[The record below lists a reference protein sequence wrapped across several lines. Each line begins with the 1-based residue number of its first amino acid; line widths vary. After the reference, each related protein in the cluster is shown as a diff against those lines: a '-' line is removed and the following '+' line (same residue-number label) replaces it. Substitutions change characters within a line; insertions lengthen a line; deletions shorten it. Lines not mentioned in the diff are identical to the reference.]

1 MFSASWRFLLSK
13 EEGELLREGKVQLI
27 PLGGLGEIG
36 KNSLAVRYGDDI
48 IVIDC
53 GLMFPEEEMLGI
65 DVVIP
70 DVSYLVENKNLVR
83 AIVLTHGH
91 EDHIGALPY
100 VLPELNVPVYGTRL
114 TLGLL
119 EGKLEEHLS
128 GYAAD
133 LRVVRPRESVEIG
146 QFKVEFIRVSHSI
159 PDAVA
164 VALHTPIGVIL
175 HSGDF
180 KVDHTPVDG
189 ETIDFHRLAQL
200 GERGVLVLMSDSTNV
215 ERPGYTMSERVVGE
229 TFEETFRS
237 SRNRIIIATFATN
250 IHRIRQAI
258 LAARRYNRK
267 VALAGRSMVNVVNI
281 AQKLGYLDIPAGI
294 LVELEEAKRL
304 PRHQVVILTTGSQGE
319 PMSAL
324 TRMAM
329 ADHKLVEIIPGDTII
344 ISAVPIPGN
353 EKLVARVIDQL
364 FKKGAE
370 VLYEAV
376 SGFHVSGHPSQEE
389 LKLML
394 NLTRPKFFIPIHGEY
409 RMLIKHAELA
419 RELGIKPENIFVTE
433 NGQIVELNK
442 KGGRFAGRVTA
453 GRVLVD
459 GLGVG
464 DVGNIVLRDRRQ
476 LAKDGILI
484 VVLTMD
490 QESGQV
496 VAGPEIISRGF
507 VFVREAEQLLEEAK
521 EQVKNT
527 LEKCGGRGTTE
538 WTGIKAEVREILS
551 RFLYERTR
559 RRPMILPI
567 IMEV

>member
-1 MFSASWRFLLSK
+1 M
-13 EEGELLREGKVQLI
+13 REGKIQVI

-36 KNSLAVRYGDDI
+36 KNALAIRYKDDI
-48 IVIDC
+48 VVVDC
-53 GLMFPEEEMLGI
+53 GLMFPEDEMLGI

-70 DVSYLVENKNLVR
+70 DLSFLLENKHILR

-100 VLPELNVPVYGTRL
+100 TLPQLNVPIYGTRL

-119 EGKLEEHLS
+119 EGKLQEHLP
-128 GYAAD
+128 GFNPD
-133 LRVVRPRESVEIG
+133 LREVRPRDTVEIG
-146 QFKVEFIRVSHSI
+146 SFKVEFIRVSHSI

-164 VALHTPIGVIL
+164 VALHTPIGIVL

-189 ETIDFHRLAQL
+189 EMFDFHRLGQL
-200 GERGVLVLMSDSTNV
+200 GDKGVLLLLSDSTNV

-229 TFEETFRS
+229 TFDDTFRRS
-237 SRNRIIIATFATN
+237 NSRVIVATFASN
-250 IHRIRQAI
+250 IHRIQQA
-258 LAARRYNRK
+258 LLVAERYGRK
-267 VALAGRSMVNVVNI
+267 VAVAGRSIVNVVNI
-281 AQKLGYLDIPAGI
+281 AHRLGYLKIPRGTM
-294 LVELEEAKRL
+294 VELEEANRL
-304 PRHQVVILTTGSQGE
+304 PRHEVVILTTGSQGE

-329 ADHKLVEIIPGDTII
+329 ADHKLVEIMPGDTII

-364 FKKGAE
+364 FKRGAE

-376 SGFHVSGHPSQEE
+376 SGIHVSGHPSQEE
-389 LKLML
+389 LKLMI
-394 NLTRPKFFIPIHGEY
+394 NLCRPKYFMPIHGEY
-409 RMLIKHAELA
+409 RMLIQHARLA
-419 RELGIKPENIFVTE
+419 RDLGIKPENVFVAE
-433 NGQIVELNK
+433 NGQVVEFTPK
-442 KGGRFAGRVTA
+442 SGRFTGRVTA

-464 DVGNIVLRDRRQ
+464 DVGNIVLRDRKQ
-476 LAKDGILI
+476 LAQDGILI
-484 VVLTMD
+484 VVLALNH
-490 QESGQV
+490 ESGQV
-496 VAGPEIISRGF
+496 VAGPDIVSRGF
-507 VFVREAEQLLEEAK
+507 VYMREAEQLLEEAK
-521 EQVKNT
+521 EQVKNA
-527 LEKCGGRGTTE
+527 LDKCAGRGSTE
-538 WTGIKAEVREILS
+538 WASIKAQVRDVLG

>member
-1 MFSASWRFLLSK
+1 MG
-13 EEGELLREGKVQLI
+13 GEYLREGKVQII

-36 KNSLAVRYGDDI
+36 KNSMAIRYRDDI
-48 IVIDC
+48 VLVDF
-53 GLMFPEEEMLGI
+53 GLMFPEDELLGI

-70 DVSYLVENKNLVR
+70 DASYLLENRDLLKG
-83 AIVLTHGH
+83 IVLTHGH

-100 VLPELNVPVYGTRL
+100 MLPQLDVPVYGTRL

-119 EGKLEEHLS
+119 EGKLDEHLP
-128 GYAAD
+128 GFPAD
-133 LRVVRPRESVEIG
+133 LRVVRPRDIVDIG
-146 QFKVEFIRVSHSI
+146 SFKVEFIRVSHSI

-164 VALHTPIGVIL
+164 VAVHTPVGVIL
-175 HSGDF
+175 HTGDF
-180 KVDHTPVDG
+180 KFDHTPVDG
-189 ETIDFHRLAQL
+189 EIIDFHRFSQL
-200 GERGVLVLMSDSTNV
+200 GEKGVLVLLSDSTNV

-229 TFEETFRS
+229 TFDDTFRN
-237 SRNRIIIATFATN
+237 SRSRIIVATFASN
-250 IHRIRQAI
+250 IHRIQQAI
-258 LAARRYNRK
+258 MVAERYKRK
-267 VALAGRSMVNVVNI
+267 VAVAGRSIVNVVNI
-281 AQKLGYLDIPAGI
+281 AHKLGYLQIPRG
-294 LVELEEAKRL
+294 LMVELEEANRL
-304 PRHQVVILTTGSQGE
+304 PRREVVILTTGSQGE

-329 ADHKLVEIIPGDTII
+329 ADHKLVEIMPGDTVI

-364 FKKGAE
+364 FKRGAE

-409 RMLIKHAELA
+409 RMLKQHAELA
-419 RELGIKPENIFVTE
+419 KDVGIKTDNIFIAE
-433 NGQIVELNK
+433 NGQIVEFTQK
-442 KGGRFAGRVTA
+442 SGRVSGRVTA

-464 DVGNIVLRDRRQ
+464 DVGNIVLRDRKQ
-476 LAKDGILI
+476 LAQDGILI
-484 VVLTMD
+484 VVLALSP
-490 QESGQV
+490 ESGV
-496 VAGPEIISRGF
+496 VAGPDMVSRGF
-507 VFVREAEQLLEEAK
+507 VYMRESEQLLEEAK
-521 EQVKNT
+521 ELVKSA
-527 LEKCGGRGTTE
+527 LDKCSVRGTTE
-538 WTGIKAEVREILS
+538 WASIKSQVRDVLG
-551 RFLYERTR
+551 RFLYDRTR

>member
-1 MFSASWRFLLSK
+1 M
-13 EEGELLREGKVQLI
+13 REGKVQII

-48 IVIDC
+48 LVVDC
-53 GLMFPEEEMLGI
+53 GLMFPEDELLGI

-70 DVSYLVENKNLVR
+70 DVSYLVEHKNLVR

-100 VLPELNVPVYGTRL
+100 VLPHFKIPVYGTRL

-119 EGKLEEHLS
+119 EGKLEEHLP
-128 GYAAD
+128 GYGAD
-133 LRVVRPRESVEIG
+133 LRIVRPRDVVEIG
-146 QFKVEFIRVSHSI
+146 HFKVEFIRVSHSI

-164 VALHTPIGVIL
+164 VALHTPLGVIL

-189 ETIDFHRLAQL
+189 EMIDFHRLAQL
-200 GERGVLVLMSDSTNV
+200 GEKGVLVLMSDSTNV

-229 TFEETFRS
+229 TFDETFRH
-237 SRNRIIIATFATN
+237 SRNRIIIATFASN
-250 IHRIRQAI
+250 IHRIQQAI
-258 LAARRYNRK
+258 LVAQRYHRK
-267 VALAGRSMVNVVNI
+267 VAIAGRSMVNVVSV
-281 AQKLGYLDIPAGI
+281 AHKLGYLDIPADTI
-294 LVELEEAKRL
+294 VELEEANRL
-304 PRHQVVILTTGSQGE
+304 PRHEVVILTTGSQGE

-329 ADHKLVEIIPGDTII
+329 ADHKLVEIIPGDTIM

-353 EKLVARVIDQL
+353 EKLVTRVIDQL
-364 FKKGAE
+364 FKRGAE

-376 SGFHVSGHPSQEE
+376 SGIHVSGHPSQEE
-389 LKLML
+389 LKLMF

-409 RMLIKHAELA
+409 RMLMRHAELA
-419 RELGIKPENIFVTE
+419 RDLGIKPENVFVAE
-433 NGQIVELNK
+433 NGQIVEFNK

-464 DVGNIVLRDRRQ
+464 DVGNIVLRDRKQ

-484 VVLTMD
+484 VVLALS

-496 VAGPEIISRGF
+496 VAGPDIISRGF
-507 VFVREAEQLLEEAK
+507 VYVREAEQLLEEAK
-521 EQVKNT
+521 EQVKNA
-527 LEKCGGRGTTE
+527 LERCNERGTTE
-538 WTGIKAEVREILS
+538 WASIKSQVRDVLG
-551 RFLYERTR
+551 RFLYERTK

>member
-1 MFSASWRFLLSK
+1 M
-13 EEGELLREGKVQLI
+13 REGKVQII

-36 KNSLAVRYGDDI
+36 KNSMAIRYRDDI
-48 IVIDC
+48 VLVDF
-53 GLMFPEEEMLGI
+53 GLMFPEDELLGI

-70 DVSYLVENKNLVR
+70 DASYLLENRDLLKG
-83 AIVLTHGH
+83 IVLTHGH

-100 VLPELNVPVYGTRL
+100 MLPQLDVPVYGTRL

-119 EGKLEEHLS
+119 EGKLDEHLP
-128 GYAAD
+128 GFPAD
-133 LRVVRPRESVEIG
+133 LRVVRPRDIVDIG
-146 QFKVEFIRVSHSI
+146 SFKVEFIRVSHSI

-164 VALHTPIGVIL
+164 VAVHTPVGVIL
-175 HSGDF
+175 HTGDF
-180 KVDHTPVDG
+180 KFDHTPVDG
-189 ETIDFHRLAQL
+189 EIIDFHRFSQL
-200 GERGVLVLMSDSTNV
+200 GEKGVLVLLSDSTNV

-229 TFEETFRS
+229 TFDDTFRN
-237 SRNRIIIATFATN
+237 SRSRIIVATFASN
-250 IHRIRQAI
+250 IHRIQQAI
-258 LAARRYNRK
+258 MVAERYKRK
-267 VALAGRSMVNVVNI
+267 VAVAGRSIVNVVNI
-281 AQKLGYLDIPAGI
+281 AHKLGYLQIPRG
-294 LVELEEAKRL
+294 LMVELEEANRL
-304 PRHQVVILTTGSQGE
+304 PRREVVILTTGSQGE

-329 ADHKLVEIIPGDTII
+329 ADHKLVEIMPGDTVI

-364 FKKGAE
+364 FKRGAE

-409 RMLIKHAELA
+409 RMLKQHAELA
-419 RELGIKPENIFVTE
+419 KDVGIKTDNIFIAE
-433 NGQIVELNK
+433 NGQIVEFTQK
-442 KGGRFAGRVTA
+442 SGRVSGRVTA

-464 DVGNIVLRDRRQ
+464 DVGNIVLRDRKQ
-476 LAKDGILI
+476 LAQDGILI
-484 VVLTMD
+484 VVLALSP
-490 QESGQV
+490 ESGV
-496 VAGPEIISRGF
+496 VAGPDMVSRGF
-507 VFVREAEQLLEEAK
+507 VYMRESEQLLEEAK
-521 EQVKNT
+521 ELVKSA
-527 LEKCGGRGTTE
+527 LDKCSVRGTTE
-538 WTGIKAEVREILS
+538 WASIKSQVRDVLG
-551 RFLYERTR
+551 RFLYDRTR

>member
-1 MFSASWRFLLSK
+1 M
-13 EEGELLREGKVQLI
+13 REGKVQVI

-48 IVIDC
+48 VLIDC
-53 GLMFPEEEMLGI
+53 GLMFPEDEMLGI

-70 DVSYLVENKNLVR
+70 DVTYLLEHKELLR

-100 VLPELNVPVYGTRL
+100 VLPHFEVPVYGTRL

-119 EGKLEEHLS
+119 EGKLEEHLP
-128 GYAAD
+128 GFRAD
-133 LRVVRPRESVEIG
+133 LREVRPRDILSIG
-146 QFKVEFIRVSHSI
+146 NLKVEFIRVSHSI
-159 PDAVA
+159 PDSVA
-164 VALHTPIGVIL
+164 VAIHTPLGAIL

-189 ETIDFHRLAQL
+189 ERIDFHRLAQL
-200 GERGVLVLMSDSTNV
+200 GEEGVLVLLSDSTNA

-229 TFEETFRS
+229 TFEETFRR
-237 SRNRIIIATFATN
+237 SRNRILIATFASN
-250 IHRIRQAI
+250 IHRIQQAI
-258 LAARRYNRK
+258 LVAHRYGRK
-267 VALAGRSMVNVVNI
+267 VAIAGRSMVNVVTI
-281 AQKLGYLDIPAGI
+281 AHKLGYLQIPPGTMI
-294 LVELEEAKRL
+294 ELEEANRL
-304 PRHQVVILTTGSQGE
+304 PRHEVVILTTGSQGE

-324 TRMAM
+324 TRIAM
-329 ADHKLVEIIPGDTII
+329 ADHKLVEIYPGDTII

-364 FKKGAE
+364 CRRGAE
-370 VLYEAV
+370 VLYETV
-376 SGFHVSGHPSQEE
+376 SGLHVSGHPSQEE
-389 LKLML
+389 LKLMI

-409 RMLIKHAELA
+409 RMLKRHAELA
-419 RELGIKPENIFVTE
+419 RELGIRPENIFVAE
-433 NGQIVELNK
+433 NGQIVEFTK
-442 KGGRFAGRVTA
+442 KSGRFAGRVTA

-464 DVGNIVLRDRRQ
+464 DVGNIVLRDRKQ

-484 VVLTMD
+484 VVLAIS

-496 VAGPEIISRGF
+496 VAGPDIVSRGF
-507 VFVREAEQLLEEAK
+507 VYVREAEHLLEEAK
-521 EQVKNT
+521 AQVRT
-527 LEKCGGRGTTE
+527 ALERCQEKGLNE
-538 WTGIKAEVREILS
+538 WASIKAHVRDVLG

>member
-1 MFSASWRFLLSK
+1 M
-13 EEGELLREGKVQLI
+13 REGKIQLI

-36 KNSLAVRYGDDI
+36 KNSLAVRYGDGI
-48 IVIDC
+48 VVIDC

-70 DVSYLVENKNLVR
+70 DVSYLVEHKHLVR

-100 VLPELNVPVYGTRL
+100 VLPHFQGIPVYGTRL

-119 EGKLEEHLS
+119 EGKLAEHLPDHDV
-128 GYAAD
+128 D
-133 LRVVRPRESVEIG
+133 LRVVRPRDVVEVG
-146 QFKVEFIRVSHSI
+146 PFKIEFIRVSHSI

-164 VALHTPIGVIL
+164 VALHTPIGVVL
-175 HSGDF
+175 HTGDF

-189 ETIDFHRLAQL
+189 EMIDFHRLAQL
-200 GERGVLVLMSDSTNV
+200 GETGVLVLLSDSTNV
-215 ERPGYTMSERVVGE
+215 ERPGYTLSERVVGE
-229 TFEETFRS
+229 SFDETFR
-237 SRNRIIIATFATN
+237 RARGRILIATFASN
-250 IHRIRQAI
+250 IHRLQQAV
-258 LAARRYNRK
+258 LVAHRYGRK
-267 VALAGRSMVNVVNI
+267 VAVAGRSMVNVVDV
-281 AQKLGYLDIPAGI
+281 AHRLGYLHVPPGT
-294 LVELEEAKRL
+294 LVELEEANQL
-304 PRHQVVILTTGSQGE
+304 PRHEVVILTTGSQGE

-329 ADHKLVEIIPGDTII
+329 ADHKLVDIVPGDTII

-364 FKKGAE
+364 FKRGAE
-370 VLYEAV
+370 VLYETV
-376 SGFHVSGHPSQEE
+376 GGLHVSGHPSQEE

-394 NLTRPKFFIPIHGEY
+394 NLTRPKFFVPIHGEY
-409 RMLIKHAELA
+409 RMLMRHAELA
-419 RELGIKPENIFVTE
+419 RELGVSPENIFVAE
-433 NGQIVELNK
+433 NGQIVEFTRK
-442 KGGRFAGRVTA
+442 SGRFAGRVTA

-464 DVGNIVLRDRRQ
+464 DVGNIVLRDRKQ
-476 LAKDGILI
+476 LAQDGILI
-484 VVLTMD
+484 VVLAIN

-496 VAGPEIISRGF
+496 VAGPDIVSRGF
-507 VFVREAEQLLEEAK
+507 VYVREAEQLLEEAK
-521 EQVKNT
+521 EKVYRA
-527 LEKCGGRGTTE
+527 LGKCTGRGTTE
-538 WTGIKAEVREILS
+538 WASIKSQVRDVLG
-551 RFLYERTR
+551 RFLYDRTR